1 MSRFFIDRVRFAV
14 VLSLLISIVGAIALA
29 ILPVQ
34 QYPQITPPTVNV
46 IAAYPGADAVTIS
59 EVVASPIETAVNG
72 VDGMIYMSSTSSNA
86 GLYILSITFE
96 VGTDV
101 DLAQVDVQNAVQS
114 AMPQLPTPVTQQGVT
129 VNASS
134 PDFILAIALLS
145 PDGSVDELEIANYA
159 STTLLDPI
167 ARVNGVGDTSVVGA
181 AEYSMRVWMDRPRMD
196 ALAIPPAEVM
206 AAIRQQNIQAS
217 LGTIGAPPSPG
228 GVDLQ
233 YTIVGEGQLS
243 EVREFENIII
253 REGANGAMIRL
264 GDIARVELG
273 AQSYAAQ
280 ARVSGLEAAMI
291 QVNQSP
297 DANALDTRDAVL
309 AEMERL
315 SAQFPP
321 GLEYQ
326 VIYDATLFVSSSVNL
341 ILTILVEAFIIVMV
355 IVFLFLQDWR
365 ATVVAGV
372 AIPVSLLGA
381 MAALLVMGYSLNTIS
396 LLALVLAI
404 GLVVDDAILVVENV
418 QHVLE
423 EDPSLSMREAARRAM
438 DQITAPI
445 ISTTFVLLAVV
456 TPTAFLPG
464 ISGQLYRQF
473 AVTVGFGLAISALVA
488 ITLSPAL
495 AAVLMRPPRP
505 GGSRS
510 PLRYVGRF
518 IDWVRDGYGRIV
530 AFLLRIWIVPL
541 GILAACFAAAVWL
554 FINLPATFLPD
565 EDQGAFFV
573 NIQLPDA
580 ASLSRTQEVL
590 DEVNATLAE
599 TPGIANTISV
609 AGFSILQGTV
619 VPNGAMVVASLI
631 PWEERTSDELQL
643 SALVG
648 QLNARFAAI
657 PGAVIG
663 VFAPPPIPGV
673 GAVGGLDLRLQ
684 ALQGQSPQELGEVLL
699 SFVSQANQA
708 PEIGGVTSTYSA
720 SVPQVFVEIDRTR
733 AERLGLSVS
742 DIYNV
747 IGTHF
752 GSAYVNDF
760 TLGGRV
766 FDVNLSADAPYRDT
780 ADDILDLRVLNEDGR
795 MVPLQ
800 NVVTVHDDLGPYTVQ
815 RYNLYQSA
823 TINGQPAPGVS
834 TGAAMGAVERI
845 AAETLPAGFSLA
857 WSGLSLQQAESSG
870 SEIVVFGIALLFA
883 YLFLVALYESWMLP
897 VSIILSLGAAA
908 FGAMLALRLVGLP
921 TSLYVQIALVLLIG
935 LAAKNAILV
944 VEFAKDR
951 SDDGMTPRQAAVS
964 GSVARFR
971 AVLMTSLAFIFGVL
985 PLARSAG
992 AGAGSQNSVGVT
1004 IIGGMI
1010 GMTLIGMFVI
1020 PALFFVIQTMR
1031 EWFHSRGRK
1040 QRDVPAE

>member
-1 MSRFFIDRVRFAV
+1 M
-14 VLSLLISIVGAIALA
+14 
-29 ILPVQ
+29 
-34 QYPQITPPTVNV
+34 
-46 IAAYPGADAVTIS
+46 
-59 EVVASPIETAVNG
+59 
-72 VDGMIYMSSTSSNA
+72 
-86 GLYILSITFE
+86 
-96 VGTDV
+96 
-101 DLAQVDVQNAVQS
+101 
-114 AMPQLPTPVTQQGVT
+114 
-129 VNASS
+129 
-134 PDFILAIALLS
+134 
-145 PDGSVDELEIANYA
+145 
-159 STTLLDPI
+159 
-167 ARVNGVGDTSVVGA
+167 
-181 AEYSMRVWMDRPRMD
+181 
-196 ALAIPPAEVM
+196 
-206 AAIRQQNIQAS
+206 
-217 LGTIGAPPSPG
+217 
-228 GVDLQ
+228 
-233 YTIVGEGQLS
+233 
-243 EVREFENIII
+243 
-253 REGANGAMIRL
+253 
-264 GDIARVELG
+264 
-273 AQSYAAQ
+273 
-280 ARVSGLEAAMI
+280 
-291 QVNQSP
+291 
-297 DANALDTRDAVL
+297 
-309 AEMERL
+309 
-315 SAQFPP
+315 
-321 GLEYQ
+321 
-326 VIYDATLFVSSSVNL
+326 
-341 ILTILVEAFIIVMV
+341 
-355 IVFLFLQDWR
+355 
-365 ATVVAGV
+365 
-372 AIPVSLLGA
+372 
-381 MAALLVMGYSLNTIS
+381 
-396 LLALVLAI
+396 
-404 GLVVDDAILVVENV
+404 
-418 QHVLE
+418 
-423 EDPSLSMREAARRAM
+423 
-438 DQITAPI
+438 
-445 ISTTFVLLAVV
+445 
-456 TPTAFLPG
+456 
-464 ISGQLYRQF
+464 
-473 AVTVGFGLAISALVA
+473 
-488 ITLSPAL
+488 
-495 AAVLMRPPRP
+495 
-505 GGSRS
+505 
-510 PLRYVGRF
+510 
-518 IDWVRDGYGRIV
+518 RDGYGRIV

-541 GILAACFAAAVWL
+541 GILAACFAGAVWL
-554 FINLPATFLPD
+554 FTTLPATFLPD

-580 ASLSRTQEVL
+580 ASLLRTQEVL

-631 PWEERTSDELQL
+631 PWDERTSDELQL
-643 SALVG
+643 FALVG

-684 ALQGQSPQELGEVLL
+684 ALQGQSPQELGEVLR

-708 PEIGGVTSTYSA
+708 PEIGALTSTYSA
-720 SVPQVFVEIDRTR
+720 AVPQVFVEIDRTR

-766 FDVNLSADAPYRDT
+766 FDVNLSADAPYRDA
-780 ADDILDLRVLNEDGR
+780 ADDILDLRVLNREGR

-834 TGAAMGAVERI
+834 TGAAMGAVERLG
-845 AAETLPAGFSLA
+845 AETLSAGFSLA

-870 SEIVVFGIALLFA
+870 TEVVVFGIALLFA

-908 FGAMLALRLVGLP
+908 FGAMVALRLVGLP

-951 SDDGMTPRQAAVS
+951 SDAGMTPREAAVS

-1010 GMTLIGMFVI
+1010 GVTLIGMFVI
-1020 PALFFVIQTMR
+1020 PALFFVIQSMR
-1031 EWFHSRGRK
+1031 EWFHNRGRK
-1040 QRDVPAE
+1040 RRDVPAE